1 MTESAVQKRAS
12 RVTPSRLS
20 RLQRVKEQHV
30 YGYRES
36 FAFQNF
42 QYWILSYIVVEST
55 MVSGGKNNLLCFHW
69 LQEILQSPDNI
80 AGNVFVISLSCCCSG
95 MILNFVKM
103 LAKIHEIKKE
113 IHHLTENSCFKEFIY
128 LFFLIFINLFYFM
141 F

>member
-30 YGYRES
+30 YGYRAS

-55 MVSGGKNNLLCFHW
+55 MVSGGKINSCVFIGYKKFCKVLITLLEMF
-69 LQEILQSPDNI
+69 LL
-80 AGNVFVISLSCCCSG
+80 SLSCCCSG

-128 LFFLIFINLFYFM
+128 LFFLIFINFFYFI